1 MKYISNGEIIEVYFH
16 KELRDIFKN
25 TFRTAKWNGADR
37 SKMFWYVK
45 NTTANTNKLNK
56 FVASLEVQ
64 ERVKYLA
71 EVDHADMPEAQELAL
86 HEAIRQH
93 KRDYGATMNAIERLE
108 RDREALRG
116 LKQSFASISKGV
128 AKKVKVATTANADMR
143 STYEAMLAPFSLDG
157 QSVGQVLIEAS
168 QLAQSIKTAQI
179 TESTAKQVQRLV
191 VRLEWLK
198 GVQEQ
203 VKKSHLVNFSYL
215 TFPLTAAHVFYTT
228 VHSPE
233 QVLDWLYNTA
243 ILEIPLDQNTP
254 FVLER
259 QALSANVEE
268 AKPARARF
276 KI

>member
-1 MKYISNGEIIEVYFH
+1 MNYKPNGEIIEVYFH
-16 KELRDIFKN
+16 KDLRDIFKN

-71 EVDHADMPEAQELAL
+71 EVDHAEWPEAEELAL
-86 HEAIRQH
+86 HEA
-93 KRDYGATMNAIERLE
+93 
-108 RDREALRG
+108 
-116 LKQSFASISKGV
+116 
-128 AKKVKVATTANADMR
+128 
-143 STYEAMLAPFSLDG
+143 
-157 QSVGQVLIEAS
+157 
-168 QLAQSIKTAQI
+168 
-179 TESTAKQVQRLV
+179 
-191 VRLEWLK
+191 
-198 GVQEQ
+198 
-203 VKKSHLVNFSYL
+203 
-215 TFPLTAAHVFYTT
+215 HVFYST

-233 QVLDWLYNTA
+233 QALDWLYNTA

-254 FVLER
+254 YVLER